1 MKPMVAPVSGAGEG
15 FLDAA
20 TSRRIIGALRPFVQH
35 PTRAAKNLAI
45 PVGQVRERDHKTVM
59 KRDPTGLAAFNRG
72 KCPEIR
78 ASTVEDRRYFFRN
91 CMSNSGEDFFGGE
104 L

>member
-1 MKPMVAPVSGAGEG
+1 MRRKIGNATPLTGAGDD
-15 FLDAA
+15 FLDEA
-20 TSRRIIGALRPFVQH
+20 TRRRIISALRPFVEH
-35 PTRAAKNLAI
+35 PVRAAKNLAI

-59 KRDPTGLAAFNRG
+59 KRDPTGLAALNRG

-91 CMSNSGEDFFGGE
+91 CTSNSGEDFF
-104 L
+104 

>member
-35 PTRAAKNLAI
+35 PTRAAKKEARH
-45 PVGQVRERDHKTVM
+45 PG
-59 KRDPTGLAAFNRG
+59 GASS
-72 KCPEIR
+72 R
-78 ASTVEDRRYFFRN
+78 ARPQNGHEAGSHGHGR
-91 CMSNSGEDFFGGE
+91 S
-104 L
+104 